1 MTMSRVVSAKI
12 PDELKKKADKYGI
25 KISKLVRD
33 SLEAQINAIEHEI
46 LASKLDDISNKIGSK
61 ITKQDIVNSVRSS
74 RNER

>member
-25 KISKLVRD
+25 KIGKLVRD
-33 SLEAQINAIEHEI
+33 ALEAQISAIEHEI

-61 ITKQDIVNSVRSS
+61 ITKQDVVNSVRSS